1 MKKLLIATAALAM
14 VAGTAQAQSTVTVYG
29 AIGYGI
35 EQNDLAAGST
45 TTATQGSNGLGT
57 SVIGLRGSEDLGGG
71 LKANFNLEGG
81 LNTPDGTLGS
91 TNSNTTTTAN
101 TNQLFNRQSWVGISS
116 TQFGAIQ
123 LGRQNTA
130 TKDIEGFGDV
140 GTNLMDVGGAVD
152 SYTDRFGTTARY
164 ETPTISGFKAVIT
177 NTQGLSAAAAYN
189 AVEAGQEINA
199 YNIQYSAGKLKLAY
213 GEANSKTAA
222 GFKANNTLWG
232 ASYDA
237 GFATFEAAYQ
247 TEKPDADGTDKLTQ
261 FGAIVP
267 VGKQYDVRVAYASLD
282 VAGATATDITYMG
295 VMGVYHMSKRTRAF
309 IGYRD
314 ASYGAGGEAS
324 DAKLTT
330 VGLIHAF

>member
-14 VAGTAQAQSTVTVYG
+14 VAGTAQAQSSVTVYG
-29 AIGYGI
+29 QIGYGI
-35 EQNDLAAGST
+35 EQNDVAAGST
-45 TTATQGSNGLGT
+45 TTATQGTNGLGT

-71 LKANFNLEGG
+71 LKANFHLEGG
-81 LNTPDGTLGS
+81 FNTPDGTLGAL
-91 TNSNTTTTAN
+91 NATTSE
-101 TNQLFNRQSWVGISS
+101 NQLFNRQSWVGISS
-116 TQFGAIQ
+116 TKYGAVM
-123 LGRQNTA
+123 LGRTNSA

-152 SYTDRFGTTARY
+152 TYTDRFGTTARY
-164 ETPTISGFKAVIT
+164 ETPVFNGFKAVFT
-177 NTQGLSAAAAYN
+177 NTQGKDATAAAAS
-189 AVEAGQEINA
+189 VEAGQEVNA
-199 YNIQYSAGKLKLAY
+199 YNVQYESGPFKLAY
-213 GEANSKTAA
+213 GQANSKKSD

-232 ASYDA
+232 ASYNA

-261 FGAIVP
+261 FGAIIP
-267 VGKQYDVRVAYASLD
+267 VGAKYDVRVAYASLNI
-282 VAGATATDITYMG
+282 AGATSADIDYIG